1 MEEDATV
8 RNHLTRT
15 TWSVILAAVGI
26 AAVAAAIAAS
36 ASAKV
41 ATKAKAAAGTT
52 VTLFSGPGPQS
63 LDPGLDYT
71 TQGSEINWEVY
82 TGLTTYKHA
91 GGMASTELQPGLATA
106 LPKISP
112 NGKTYTVTLRKG
124 LKYSNGDP
132 VQASDFAYAVERSL
146 TIPWGGSA
154 TFMTPYVVGAAA
166 YANHK
171 AKSISGIVANNK
183 TGKIVIHLTQAYGPF
198 ANVLAFP
205 AFGLVDPKTAPQP
218 FKTQASNPPAGAGP
232 YMVNQISI
240 GKSFNVVPNPNWP
253 GLPGIPK
260 ATVTFQEQINSNV
273 NANALSVL
281 KNQNEM
287 FDWADTIP
295 PADLNAAK
303 ATGHD
308 KLVNLGG
315 SVYYFFLNASKPP
328 FNNQLAREAV
338 VQGLNQNGFSRL
350 GSGTLKPG
358 CFFLPPGILGHGTGK
373 CPYGNP
379 ATGNL
384 AKARKLLKE
393 SGQAN
398 VPVTVY
404 AEQRAPRLA
413 WCEAYAQ
420 ELQQIGFKHVSIKQ
434 VADSTYFTV
443 IGQSKKVDPQ
453 TGFADWNEDF
463 PNPIDFYG
471 VLLNGKA
478 IQATNNEN
486 FGQTNDPYVNKQIAK
501 LGVVPTT
508 KINKVIG
515 QWQSLERYVA
525 KKAYAAVFGYQSFPF
540 FTSKNIT
547 VKYTND
553 IYGWDLLGI
562 KVG

>member
-1 MEEDATV
+1 M
-8 RNHLTRT
+8 RNHLKRSTR
-15 TWSVILAAVGI
+15 SAVVAAAGV
-26 AAVAAAIAAS
+26 AAIAAAVASS
-36 ASAKV
+36 ATASV
-41 ATKAKAAAGTT
+41 KAHAAAGNT
-52 VTLFSGPGPQS
+52 VTLLTGTGPQS

-82 TGLTTYKHA
+82 TGLTTYRHA
-91 GGMASTELQPGLATA
+91 GGIASTQLQPGLATSM
-106 LPKISP
+106 PKISGH
-112 NGKTYTVTLRKG
+112 GKIYTVTLRKG

-132 VQASDFAYAVERSL
+132 VQASDFLYTVERSL
-146 TIPWGGSA
+146 TIPWGGAS

-171 AKSISGIVANNK
+171 AKTISGIKTNNA

-198 ANVLAFP
+198 SNVLAFP

-232 YMVNQISI
+232 YMVNNINV
-240 GKSFNVVPNPNWP
+240 GKSFNIVPNPNWP

-260 ATVTFQEQINSNV
+260 ATISYQEQIDSNV

-281 KNQNEM
+281 KNSNQI

-295 PADLNAAK
+295 PADLAAAK
-303 ATGHD
+303 KTGHY

-315 SVYYFFLNASKPP
+315 SVYYFFLNMQKPP

-338 VQGLNQNGFSRL
+338 VAGLNQNGFSRL
-350 GSGTLKPG
+350 GSGTLAPG
-358 CFFLPPGILGHGTGK
+358 CFFLPPGIPGHGVGK

-379 ATGNL
+379 ATGNMKL
-384 AKARKLLKE
+384 AKKLLQK

-398 VPVTVY
+398 VPITVY
-404 AEQRAPRLA
+404 GEQRTPRLQ
-413 WCEAYAQ
+413 WEQAYVQ
-420 ELQQIGFKHVSIKQ
+420 ELQSIGFKHVQLKQ
-434 VADSTYFTV
+434 IADANYFTT
-443 IGQSKKVDPQ
+443 IGEAKKVNPQ

-463 PNPIDFYG
+463 PNPVDFYG
-471 VLLNGKA
+471 VLLNGKS
-478 IQATNNEN
+478 ITPTNNEN

-501 LGVVPTT
+501 LGAVPLTPAT
-508 KINKVIG
+508 EKGWSK
-515 QWQSLERYVA
+515 LEQYVA

-547 VKYTND
+547 VKFTND
-553 IYGWDLLGI
+553 IYGWDLLGL
-562 KVG
+562 KVK

>member
-1 MEEDATV
+1 M
-8 RNHLTRT
+8 RNHVTRT

-36 ASAKV
+36 ASAK
-41 ATKAKAAAGTT
+41 ATTKAKAAAGTT

-91 GGMASTELQPGLATA
+91 GGIASTELQPGLATA

-132 VQASDFAYAVERSL
+132 VKASDFLSTVERSL
-146 TIPWGGSA
+146 TIPWGGSS
-154 TFMTPYVVGAAA
+154 TFMTPYVVGASA
-166 YANHK
+166 YASHK
-171 AKSISGIVANNK
+171 AKTISGIKVNDA

-205 AFGLVDPKTAPQP
+205 AFGLVDPKTVTTP
-218 FKTQASNPPAGAGP
+218 FKVQASTPPAGAGP
-232 YMVNQISI
+232 YMVNNINI
-240 GKSFNVVPNPNWP
+240 GKSFDVVPNPNWTP
-253 GLPGIPK
+253 TAGIPK
-260 ATVTFQEQINSNV
+260 ATVSYTESIDSNI

-281 KNQNEM
+281 KNSNEV

-295 PADLNAAK
+295 PADLSAAK

-308 KLVNLGG
+308 KLINLGG

-338 VQGLNQNGFSRL
+338 VTGLNENGFSRL
-350 GSGTLKPG
+350 GSGTLAPG
-358 CFFLPPGILGHGTGK
+358 CFFLPPGIIGHGTGK

-384 AKARKLLKE
+384 AKAKKLLKQ

-404 AEQRAPRLA
+404 AEERAPRLA
-413 WCEAYAQ
+413 WCEAYEQ
-420 ELQQIGFKHVSIKQ
+420 ELKQIGFKNVSLKEIS
-434 VADSTYFTV
+434 DTNYFTT
-443 IGQSKKVDPQ
+443 IGESKKVDPQ

-463 PNPIDFYG
+463 PNPVDFYG

-478 IQATNNEN
+478 IQTTNNEN
-486 FGQTNDPYVNKQIAK
+486 FGQTNDPYVNNQIAK

-508 KINKVIG
+508 KIKSVAG
-515 QWQSLERYVA
+515 KWDALEHYVA

-540 FTSKNIT
+540 FTSKNIS

-562 KVG
+562 TPH